1 MKLWNKIIAIFLL
14 VTFPVMAFADD
25 IPKIKPMNKGE
36 IAPFSG
42 VLFNPAAIAQ
52 TIAEKEY
59 NAQQCRLRTEHLE
72 QKEKAKCDL
81 IVSTTKVE
89 IDFLQKKHDS
99 IMKIKDEEINRLQK
113 VALERPNKNSHWWL
127 AGGMVAGIITSVVIF
142 YAAVEIKETN

>member
-14 VTFPVMAFADD
+14 VTFPVMVFADD

-36 IAPFSG
+36 IAPFAG

-89 IDFLQKKHDS
+89 IDFLQKKYDS